1 MSSSNRSSE
10 SSGSVSSDSVSS
22 VSVLSGVSKDEDER
36 KPNKKKSGDIVVD
49 DSYIA
54 DDLKQKI
61 AGGARMFDHDLS
73 TTNLLAMIPGLIMD
87 ESKQAT
93 ALGLASENL
102 KGREGDIPGNRKVAV
117 AGSDNHRVVEW
128 YTMVGD
134 EKVRYGLAPCSYTA
148 SEFWNQQGFKTTQH
162 DFTNRR
168 DNNLKDGS
176 YSFYGTIVQY
186 ADATVAYS
194 SKNFGWTKEGLA
206 YAKNRKVKTRSMGVK
221 SYKYFV
227 FELDDEGTG
236 KRIGTAPFMKYNSAK
251 GELRQPLSRNGFA
264 QQRWNG
270 KSASEGGVWR
280 NACFIEK
287 VDAEEYANMTDP
299 DCGTFENPSAKYIQ
313 MKNEGFFDLDFL
325 QAG

>member
-36 KPNKKKSGDIVVD
+36 KLNKKKSGEIIVD

-54 DDLKQKI
+54 NDLKQKI
-61 AGGARMFDHDLS
+61 AGGARMFGHDLS
-73 TTNLLAMIPGLIMD
+73 TTKLLAMLPGLIMD

-117 AGSDNHRVVEW
+117 AGSGNQVIEW

-134 EKVRYGLAPCSYTA
+134 EKVRYGLAPCSHTA
-148 SEFWNQQGFKTTQH
+148 STFWNQQGFKTTQA
-162 DFTNRR
+162 DFTNRY
-168 DNNLKDGS
+168 DNNLNDGS
-176 YSFYGTIVQY
+176 YNLFDTIVQY
-186 ADATVAYS
+186 ADATVAFS
-194 SKNFGWTKEGLA
+194 SNNFGWTKEGLA
-206 YAKNRKVKTRSMGVK
+206 YAKNRKVKTRSHGVK

-236 KRIGTAPFMKYNSAK
+236 KRIGKAPFMKYNSAK
-251 GELRQPLSRNGFA
+251 GGLKQPLDRNGFG
-264 QQRWNG
+264 QQKWSG
-270 KSASEGGVWR
+270 KLVTEGGVWR
-280 NACFIEK
+280 DVCFVEK
-287 VDAEEYANMTDP
+287 VDAEDYANMSDP
-299 DCGTFENPSAKYIQ
+299 MCGTFENPSAKYIQ
-313 MKNEGFFDLDFL
+313 MREEGLFDYD
-325 QAG
+325 